1 VKTYLLPIHNPSLT
15 KIAGTNL
22 IVFCA
27 SIYAVKELLGYKSI
41 STQIYFHLQQKKLED
56 AISLL
61 EI

>member
-1 VKTYLLPIHNPSLT
+1 
-15 KIAGTNL
+15 L

-27 SIYAVKELLGYKSI
+27 SIYAVKELLGDERISI
-41 STQIYFHLQQKKLED
+41 QIYFHLQQKNLED